1 MRGRTGSMR
10 DAGPAGPLDFKGAP
24 GGREQRQ
31 PPRRR
36 PSRPL
41 DAGRPGHQR
50 SEEDHR
56 PSRTPRSDEDHRP
69 SASRLVHIVPAVQNA
84 NVQKKITNHL
94 HLAQF
99 TSSGHNKTAQTP
111 FSNQPIAPRE
121 TTASI
126 AANHWQDLLA
136 MDRRDPSAWQRSTTV
151 PTAKQARANAARQRP
166 GTKRPQSGTR
176 R

>member
-50 SEEDHR
+50 SEEVTGR
-56 PSRTPRSDEDHRP
+56 PGP
-69 SASRLVHIVPAVQNA
+69 SASRSVHIVPAVQNA